1 MLDKVSLVAFKVYKY
16 KNTKGDNYDFTF
28 YLEFSTTSNHTF

>member
-1 MLDKVSLVAFKVYKY
+1 MEPGQWHLKLINIKI